1 LKSVRKA
8 ATHLVEESDRLFA
21 EMRDRANEGVD
32 RAGDQVSGLRD
43 RATQFAM
50 CSALLRG
57 RGRGGLASQLCLLLA
72 AAHKSVAQSLKEAQA
87 AGKLVQNHF
96 SSEAAAATDPER
108 T

>member
-1 LKSVRKA
+1 VLKSVRKA

-21 EMRDRANEGVD
+21 EMRDRANEGLD

-57 RGRGGLASQLCLLLA
+57 RGGLASQLCLLLA
-72 AAHKSVAQSLKEAQA
+72 AAHKSVAQSLKKAQA

-108 T
+108 I